1 MNNKLENMLRQPKGI
16 PDELML
22 GLGAIAFTP
31 IQSFIDNWEE
41 VSGLRYY
48 LDPIHFSNSM
58 IG

>member
-1 MNNKLENMLRQPKGI
+1 MLRQPKGI